1 MHHCL
6 ISYHIN
12 IKKYMTLWHKKQKNK
27 IQIKKIVV
35 NRFFPIL
42 LFLARIEINH
52 PCMNNVYNDYA
63 VAR

>member
-1 MHHCL
+1 M
-6 ISYHIN
+6 I
-12 IKKYMTLWHKKQKNK
+12 LWHKKNK
-27 IQIKKIVV
+27 QNPIKKILV

-42 LFLARIEINH
+42 LFLARKEINH

>member
-1 MHHCL
+1 MAQ
-6 ISYHIN
+6 
-12 IKKYMTLWHKKQKNK
+12 KTKKQNPN
-27 IQIKKIVV
+27 KKIVV